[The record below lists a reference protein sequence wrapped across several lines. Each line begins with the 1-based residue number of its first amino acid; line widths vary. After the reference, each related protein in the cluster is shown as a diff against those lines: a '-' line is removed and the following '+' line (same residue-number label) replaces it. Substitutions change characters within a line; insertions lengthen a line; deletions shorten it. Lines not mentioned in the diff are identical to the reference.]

1 MKAHSLIFLFQPD
14 KKRSMDSTPLHLIL
28 ADDDESDRLIFKEAF
43 EELKMKTIVHTVND
57 GVELMKYLSGTEN
70 ALPHLLFLDLNMPR
84 KNGLECLR
92 EIRSNEKLKDIS
104 IAIYST
110 SASEKDIEETFQSGA
125 NAYIKKPSSF
135 SILKK
140 MLEKAVLG
148 AHQYQQ
154 QHFDKEHFMLQL

>member
-1 MKAHSLIFLFQPD
+1 ME
-14 KKRSMDSTPLHLIL
+14 STPLHLIL

-57 GVELMKYLSGTEN
+57 GVELMKYLAGTEN

-84 KNGLECLR
+84 KNGLECLK
-92 EIRSNEKLKDIS
+92 EIRGIEKLKDIS

-110 SASEKDIEETFQSGA
+110 SASEKDIDESFRSGA

-148 AHQYQQ
+148 AHQFQQ
-154 QHFDKEHFMLQL
+154 QHSDKENFLLQV

>member
-1 MKAHSLIFLFQPD
+1 
-14 KKRSMDSTPLHLIL
+14 MDSTPLHLIL

-43 EELKMKTIVHTVND
+43 DELKIKTIVHTVND
-57 GVELMKYLSGTEN
+57 GVELMKYLSETEN

-84 KNGLECLR
+84 KNGLECLK
-92 EIRSNEKLKDIS
+92 EIRGNEKLKDIS

-110 SASEKDIEETFQSGA
+110 SASEKDIEETFRNGA

-140 MLEKAVLG
+140 MLEKAVRA

-154 QHFDKEHFMLQL
+154 QHSAKENFLLQV